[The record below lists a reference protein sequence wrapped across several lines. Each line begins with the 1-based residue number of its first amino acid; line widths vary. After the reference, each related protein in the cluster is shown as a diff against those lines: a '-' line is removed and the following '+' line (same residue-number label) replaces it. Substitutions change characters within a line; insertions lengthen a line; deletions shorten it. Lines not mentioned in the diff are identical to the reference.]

1 MKIIYLHQQFYTPN
15 MVGVAGVRSYE
26 IGRRLVARGHEVN
39 IVTSDTHAKKGD
51 SLKWYETDEAGIKV
65 NWLPL
70 PYSNKMS
77 FKQRIWTFLRFAWE
91 SGWKAASLDGDVIY
105 ATSGP
110 LTIAIPAIFAA
121 MIKRKPLVFE
131 VRDLWPEGAIQLGV
145 LKNPVAKFLSRA
157 LERCAYRY
165 SKHIVALSPGMKDG
179 IVAAGVSAD
188 KVNVIPNASDLEFF
202 DPSATGNESRKKFQ
216 LDGKFSLAY
225 FGTMGLANGL
235 NYVIDAASV
244 LKSRGNRDV
253 FFILHGDGM
262 ERAGLEERVKNE
274 CLENVI
280 FSGPVDNKSEVA
292 DLAAG
297 VDVCMTIYNNY
308 PVLATCSPNKLFD
321 TFAAGKPALTNMPGA
336 LQALLEEHECG
347 IFVDPSSPED
357 FADKVIEMSKLPRNA
372 IERMKKNSRALGER
386 LFCRDML
393 TGKLCKILESV
404 AETRHGPQPRVE
416 DLWI

>member
-51 SLKWYETDEAGIKV
+51 SLKWYETNEAGIKV

-165 SKHIVALSPGMKDG
+165 SRHIVALSPGMKDG
-179 IVAAGVSAD
+179 IVAAGIPPE
-188 KVNVIPNASDLEFF
+188 KVNVIPNASDLDFF
-202 DPSATGNESRKKFQ
+202 DPKATGSASRQKFQ
-216 LDGKFSLAY
+216 LDGKFSFAY

-235 NYVIDAASV
+235 DYVLEAAAV
-244 LKSRGNRDV
+244 LKIRGNENIL
-253 FFILHGDGM
+253 FILHGDGM
-262 ERAGLEERVKNE
+262 QRADLEARVESEGLY
-274 CLENVI
+274 NVV
-280 FSGPVDNKSEVA
+280 FSGPVESKEEVA
-292 DLAAG
+292 DLAAA
-297 VDVCMTIYNNY
+297 VDVCMTIYNNF

-321 TFAAGKPALTNMPGA
+321 TFAAGKPALTNMPGP
-336 LQALLEEHECG
+336 LQALLEENECG
-347 IFVDPSSPED
+347 VFVDPNSPED
-357 FADKVIEMSKLPRNA
+357 FADKVIEMSKLSEEA
-372 IERMKKNSRALGER
+372 INRMKLNSRSLGER
-386 LFCRDML
+386 VFSRAMRAD
-393 TGKLCKILESV
+393 KLAQILESV
-404 AETRHGPQPRVE
+404 VETKRAPEPPVE
-416 DLWI
+416 DLWK